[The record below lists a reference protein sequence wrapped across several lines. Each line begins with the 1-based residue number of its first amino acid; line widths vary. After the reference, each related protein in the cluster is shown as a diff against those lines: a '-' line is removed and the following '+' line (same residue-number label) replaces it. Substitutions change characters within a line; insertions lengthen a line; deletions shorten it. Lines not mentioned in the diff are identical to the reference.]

1 MVIEITPLYETQSI
15 QTGKC
20 KMYRDKKKSSKKPGQ
35 SGSSSEIKT
44 FKTRSNWIINTSD
57 YNYGYFKIENKS
69 LHQLHPRV
77 DPTIIDLEFQ
87 IILDNG
93 QLSPQS
99 SNQPS
104 NTPKRLIKKAHGR
117 RHVGIPVIE
126 HPYRM
131 SLL

>member
-35 SGSSSEIKT
+35 SGSSSEIKI

-87 IILDNG
+87 IILDNSR
-93 QLSPQS
+93 LFPTII
-99 SNQPS
+99 QPTIKHS
-104 NTPKRLIKKAHGR
+104 KTLDKKKRMA
-117 RHVGIPVIE
+117 VVT
-126 HPYRM
+126 
-131 SLL
+131 